1 MKQKGS
7 AKLEQ
12 MKLKV
17 NIMIKITISISPQK
31 KKKKRQELLGE
42 LGSGHWKPRMPVLKL
57 LAIHQCE
64 SKVIKYSGLGNLQ
77 LLFDVLL
84 EILVPSSLWKKSIL
98 Q

>member
-17 NIMIKITISISPQK
+17 NIMIKITISISPQE
-31 KKKKRQELLGE
+31 KKRQELLGE

-77 LLFDVLL
+77 LLFDVLI